1 MDISLTIIMLLA
13 LVAFSSRKNVLT
25 MVSISSLVF
34 MIEQILTADQTV
46 LTALY
51 ALVYVGI
58 AIISAATALN
68 EGR

>member
-13 LVAFSSRKNVLT
+13 LVAFSSRRNVLT

-34 MIEQILTADQTV
+34 MIEQILTAEQTV

-51 ALVYVGI
+51 ALAYVGI

>member
-13 LVAFSSRKNVLT
+13 LVAFSSRRNVLT